1 MAITIVSN
9 IASGSFLPV
18 ANPINITVNSN
29 NTGKCNFR
37 YVCDVLIDNVNVFR
51 FKLFPEPNTG
61 RAFFQ
66 LADVINDY
74 LKQNLGLSGISG
86 IYSASTAQAK
96 TVARVRLQFGEEY
109 DNSSDCSQPVQVF
122 PNLAQ
127 SNEFFAFYAG
137 FDYEEW
143 PTFTQNEWVG
153 NLTSGDSAKFLTKV
167 PRGSVEASIADS
179 YYLDFLSNSNLT
191 GNTRLRIIVWKT
203 TSQLPV
209 VLSIAPQSTSGRR
222 WRVACGPSQINKWA
236 NNTIIDA
243 FTTHYTVQ
251 VVQDLTPIIT
261 PITEQFEIRIAKPTE
276 RRKRIGFVGSLGG
289 LEYVT
294 FFHRD
299 RTQFTIDRKNYKQYL
314 TSRKG
319 NNWTYN
325 VGDRQST
332 TYAVSAKEDHVVST
346 FVSRKT
352 SEYLYELWL
361 STDVW
366 IDDRPRTM
374 PYRVFKEIVLTAS
387 PFNRMLFYLPEDHG
401 FKVGDSFF
409 AISSDNADFNARFT
423 IQSVEGR
430 IVDVG
435 AFDNV
440 FNLSDSA
447 CGFLVKDEAVRI
459 IPILPLDNEVE
470 VKQKLDRPIEYTL
483 TYSKSVDKITLRS

>member
-37 YVCDVLIDNVNVFR
+37 YVCDVLIDGINVFR
-51 FKLFPEPNTG
+51 FKLFPDPNTG

-74 LKQNLGLSGISG
+74 LKQNLGLSAIAS
-86 IYSASTAQAK
+86 IYSASTAEAK

-109 DNSSDCSQPVQVF
+109 DNSADCSQPVQLF

-127 SNEFFAFYAG
+127 SNEFFVFYGAL
-137 FDYEEW
+137 DYEEW
-143 PTFTQNEWVG
+143 PTFTQDEWVADI
-153 NLTSGDSAKFLTKV
+153 SAPKSAKFLTKV
-167 PRGSVEASIADS
+167 PRGSVEVSLADS
-179 YYLDFLSNSNLT
+179 YYLDFLSNSNINT
-191 GNTRLRIIVWKT
+191 NTRLIINIPKQPFAIT
-203 TSQLPV
+203 LN
-209 VLSIAPQSTSGRR
+209 IAPAVTTGRR
-222 WRVACGPSQINKWA
+222 WRVACGPAQINKFS
-236 NNTIIDA
+236 NDTIIDA

-251 VVQDLTPIIT
+251 ITQSGT
-261 PITEQFEIRIAKPTE
+261 PITEEFEIKVSKPTE
-276 RRKRIGFVGSLGG
+276 RRKRIGFIGSLGS

-299 RTQFTIDRKNYKQYL
+299 RTQFTIDRRNYKQYL

-325 VGDRQST
+325 VGDRQGT

-374 PYRVFKEIVLTAS
+374 PFRVFKEIIPQAS

-401 FKVGDSFF
+401 LGVGDSFF

-423 IQSVEGR
+423 IISVEGR